1 MLCRVKR
8 LLRNIVTGHRDR
20 SRSRAFLLLLF
31 QIFIRRGN
39 AGLFLPLFRL
49 FQRGIVHGQVKF
61 RRTALF
67 HAGDMAVGHMVDDAF
82 GRILLGL
89 WLLVGLLQA
98 WAVLDGRDDAVDR
111 HIHDGDDLHEH
122 HKDQD
127 DIRADDGDSRLQ
139 QHGQQ
144 TAQQAARRSGNAALE
159 QCGHDLPLPHK
170 GLALNEMVYCRDG
183 QNEREHADDAQ
194 AHRLA
199 AARKQDDDRGDEG
212 QRQYV
217 ASGLSEQARDE
228 RRERPDQKGRGIEA
242 ADDGEDRQK
251 NADERP
257 DLAAVLRLALLRG
270 GLLCSRL
277 FNGLRFPCHDSPPF
291 RH

>member
-8 LLRNIVTGHRDR
+8 LLRDIVTGHRDR
-20 SRSRAFLLLLF
+20 SRSRALLLLLF

-82 GRILLGL
+82 GRVLLGL
-89 WLLVGLLQA
+89 RLLVGLLQA
-98 WAVLDGRDDAVDR
+98 RAVLDSRDDAVDR

-127 DIRADDGDSRLQ
+127 DIRADDGDARLQ

-144 TAQQAARRSGNAALE
+144 TAQQAARRSGNA
-159 QCGHDLPLPHK
+159 CP
-170 GLALNEMVYCRDG
+170 
-183 QNEREHADDAQ
+183 
-194 AHRLA
+194 
-199 AARKQDDDRGDEG
+199 
-212 QRQYV
+212 
-217 ASGLSEQARDE
+217 
-228 RRERPDQKGRGIEA
+228 
-242 ADDGEDRQK
+242 
-251 NADERP
+251 
-257 DLAAVLRLALLRG
+257 
-270 GLLCSRL
+270 
-277 FNGLRFPCHDSPPF
+277 
-291 RH
+291 